1 MRCLYSLVAWGLA
14 MTVWAQ
20 AQAAVSLGGT
30 RLVFPGAFSEVA
42 IEVSNRSE
50 REVLIQA
57 WLGVPGD
64 DDDPASAQP
73 RVELPFVLTPAL
85 VRLPAQGRQVL
96 RVLYHGEGMPAGRES
111 LLHVYVLEVPLRRDA
126 GQQLNIAVRQRIN
139 LFYRPTGLPGDPAEA
154 AATLRWALNRTAA
167 GEPYLHVSNPTAFH
181 VALQALYLD
190 EHRVS
195 DHLLLAP
202 GARFEWP
209 VSIVRPQ
216 RLAFKAL
223 TDYGAQ
229 RAYCAPTTGQ
239 GPFSARLLDTLS
251 IAESC

>member
-1 MRCLYSLVAWGLA
+1 MKRLYRLAVWMLA
-14 MTVWAQ
+14 MVGMAC

-42 IEVSNRSE
+42 IEVSNRSG
-50 REVLIQA
+50 REVLLQA
-57 WLGVPGD
+57 WLGTPGD
-64 DDDPASAQP
+64 DDDPASTQP
-73 RVELPFVLTPAL
+73 RVELPFVVTPAL

-96 RVLYHGEGMPAGRES
+96 RVLYHGVGMPTGHES
-111 LLHVYVLEVPLRRDA
+111 LVHLYVLEVPPRSEA

-139 LFYRPTGLPGDPAEA
+139 VFYRPAGLPGDPAGA
-154 AATLRWALNRTAA
+154 AAALRWSLRQVPLE
-167 GEPYLHVSNPTAFH
+167 GLRLQVSNPTAFH
-181 VALQALYLD
+181 VALQALRLD
-190 EHRVS
+190 QQVVS

-209 VSIVRPQ
+209 VTVDRPR
-216 RLAFKAL
+216 RLSFEAL
-223 TDYGAQ
+223 TDYGGQ
-229 RAYCAPTTGQ
+229 RAYCAPATGQ